1 MLYNY
6 IILASLII
14 ISIIC
19 ISFAIYYIMYYSFN
33 NSNNIIYM
41 SVQET
46 SKFLKDDEDKYVS
59 NFSALDLY
67 ARNVNT
73 SKDYIE
79 IIQMRS
85 SSFTES
91 EIQLLNRCAL
101 SADNL
106 LHNIKIND
114 IDYAKYIN
122 LNELANVKW
131 VFSKTNLKTGKG
143 EINYENGLPH
153 TRKNVI
159 FLSNYVLTNDED
171 ELIKILIH
179 EKIHVYQRNNEDIFK
194 NIIVKMGY
202 IELTDEMISNNTEL
216 IKQIKY
222 KRSNPDINKKLYK
235 KISTNKISICTYKN
249 DTPSGINDVSG
260 DYYEEHP
267 YEEIAYEL
275 SEYIYKKNKIE
286 KYKNI

>member
-46 SKFLKDDEDKYVS
+46 SKFLRDDEDKYVS

-91 EIQLLNRCAL
+91 EIQLLKRCAL

-106 LHNIKIND
+106 LRNIKIND

-122 LNELANVKW
+122 LNELANIKW
-131 VFSKTNLKTGKG
+131 VFSKTNLKTGNS

-249 DTPSGINDVSG
+249 DTPSGITDVSG

>member
-1 MLYNY
+1 MIYNY
-6 IILASLII
+6 ILLASLII

-19 ISFAIYYIMYYSFN
+19 ISFAIYYIVYYSFN
-33 NSNNIIYM
+33 NSNNIHYM
-41 SVQET
+41 SAEET
-46 SKFLKDDEDKYVS
+46 AKFLKDDEDNYVS
-59 NFSALDLY
+59 NLSSLDLY

-79 IIQMRS
+79 NIQMLS
-85 SSFTES
+85 SSFTEG
-91 EIQLLNRCAL
+91 EIVQLNKCTLV
-101 SADNL
+101 ADTL
-106 LHNIKIND
+106 LRNVIIND

-122 LNELANVKW
+122 LSEIANIKW

-143 EINYENGLPH
+143 KINYESGLPH

-159 FLSNYVLTNDED
+159 FLSNNVLTNDED
-171 ELIKILIH
+171 ELVKILIH
-179 EKIHVYQRNNEDIFK
+179 EKIHVFQRNNEDIFK

-202 IELTDEMISNNTEL
+202 IELTDEMISDNAEL

-235 KISTNKISICTYKN
+235 NILTNKISICTYKN
-249 DTPSGINDVSG
+249 DTPSGISDVSG
-260 DYYEEHP
+260 DYYDEHP